1 MARLLGGIRGV
12 QHVDTAIERFIR
24 LENVK
29 RYRRLL
35 KTVSDETER
44 AVIFELLAKEQ
55 QRQKDCGDPIEEN

>member
-12 QHVDTAIERFIR
+12 QHVDTA
-24 LENVK
+24 LENVE

-44 AVIFELLAKEQ
+44 AAIFELLAKEQ
-55 QRQKDCGDPIEEN
+55 QKQRDCGDLIEND

>member
-1 MARLLGGIRGV
+1 MVRLLVGIRGV

-35 KTVSDETER
+35 EAVSDETER

-55 QRQKDCGDPIEEN
+55 QKQKDCGDPIEKN

>member
-35 KTVSDETER
+35 ETVSNKIER

-55 QRQKDCGDPIEEN
+55 QKQKDCGDPIEEN

>member
-12 QHVDTAIERFIR
+12 QHVDTAFERFIR

-35 KTVSDETER
+35 KAVSDETER
-44 AVIFELLAKEQ
+44 AVIFELLAKEL
-55 QRQKDCGDPIEEN
+55 RKQKDCGDPIEEN

>member
-1 MARLLGGIRGV
+1 V

-44 AVIFELLAKEQ
+44 AVIFELLAKEL
-55 QRQKDCGDPIEEN
+55 RKQKDCGDPIEEN

>member
-1 MARLLGGIRGV
+1 MVTLLGGIRGV

-55 QRQKDCGDPIEEN
+55 QRQKDCGDPIEN

>member
-1 MARLLGGIRGV
+1 MVRLLVGIRGV

-35 KTVSDETER
+35 ETVSNKIER

-55 QRQKDCGDPIEEN
+55 QKQKDCGDPIEEN

>member
-35 KTVSDETER
+35 ETVSNKIER

-55 QRQKDCGDPIEEN
+55 QKQKDCGDPIKEN

>member
-12 QHVDTAIERFIR
+12 QHVDTA
-24 LENVK
+24 LENVE

-55 QRQKDCGDPIEEN
+55 QRQKDCGDPIEN

>member
-55 QRQKDCGDPIEEN
+55 QKQKDCGDLIEND

>member
-1 MARLLGGIRGV
+1 MECGP
-12 QHVDTAIERFIR
+12 VDTAIERFVR

-35 KTVSDETER
+35 KVVSDENER

-55 QRQKDCGDPIEEN
+55 QKQKDCGEPIEGN

>member
-1 MARLLGGIRGV
+1 MVRLLGGIRGV

-35 KTVSDETER
+35 KTLSDETER
-44 AVIFELLAKEQ
+44 AVL
-55 QRQKDCGDPIEEN
+55 

>member
-1 MARLLGGIRGV
+1 MVRLLVGIRGV

-35 KTVSDETER
+35 ETVSNKIER

-55 QRQKDCGDPIEEN
+55 QKQKDCGDPIKEN

>member
-1 MARLLGGIRGV
+1 MVRLLVGIRGV

-35 KTVSDETER
+35 KAVSDETER
-44 AVIFELLAKEQ
+44 AVIFELLAKELLK
-55 QRQKDCGDPIEEN
+55 QKDCGDPIEEN

>member
-1 MARLLGGIRGV
+1 M

-35 KTVSDETER
+35 ETVSNKIER

-55 QRQKDCGDPIEEN
+55 QKQKDCGDPIEEN

>member
-1 MARLLGGIRGV
+1 MLLGGIRGV

-35 KTVSDETER
+35 ETVSNKIER
-44 AVIFELLAKEQ
+44 ANF
-55 QRQKDCGDPIEEN
+55 

>member
-35 KTVSDETER
+35 EAVSDETER

-55 QRQKDCGDPIEEN
+55 QKQKDCGDLIEND

>member
-1 MARLLGGIRGV
+1 M

-35 KTVSDETER
+35 KAVSDETER
-44 AVIFELLAKEQ
+44 AVIFELLAKEL
-55 QRQKDCGDPIEEN
+55 RKQKDCGDPIVEY

>member
-1 MARLLGGIRGV
+1 MVRLLVGIRGV

-35 KTVSDETER
+35 KAVSDETER
-44 AVIFELLAKEQ
+44 AVIFELLAKEL
-55 QRQKDCGDPIEEN
+55 RKQKDCGDPIEEN

>member
-1 MARLLGGIRGV
+1 MVRLLGGIRGV

-35 KTVSDETER
+35 EAVSDETER

-55 QRQKDCGDPIEEN
+55 QKQRDCGDLIEND

>member
-1 MARLLGGIRGV
+1 MVRLLVGIRGV

-55 QRQKDCGDPIEEN
+55 QRQKDCGDPIEN

>member
-1 MARLLGGIRGV
+1 MVRLLGGIRGV

-24 LENVK
+24 LENVR

-35 KTVSDETER
+35 ATVSDETER

-55 QRQKDCGDPIEEN
+55 RKQKDCGDPIEEN

>member
-44 AVIFELLAKEQ
+44 AAIFELLAKEQ
-55 QRQKDCGDPIEEN
+55 QKQRDCGDLIEND

>member
-1 MARLLGGIRGV
+1 MPTLLGGIRGV

-55 QRQKDCGDPIEEN
+55 QRQKDCGDPIEN

>member
-1 MARLLGGIRGV
+1 MVRLLGGIRGV

-35 KTVSDETER
+35 KAVSDETER
-44 AVIFELLAKEQ
+44 AVIFELLAKEL
-55 QRQKDCGDPIEEN
+55 RKQKDCGDPIEEN

>member
-1 MARLLGGIRGV
+1 MVTLLGGIRGV

-35 KTVSDETER
+35 KAVSDETER
-44 AVIFELLAKEQ
+44 AVIFELLAKELLK
-55 QRQKDCGDPIEEN
+55 QKDCGDPIEEN